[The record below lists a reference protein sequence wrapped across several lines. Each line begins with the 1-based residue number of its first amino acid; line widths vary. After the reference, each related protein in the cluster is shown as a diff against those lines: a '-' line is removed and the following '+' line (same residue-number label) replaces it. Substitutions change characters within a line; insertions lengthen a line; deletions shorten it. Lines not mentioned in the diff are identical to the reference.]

1 MKPFFCRLYNYNI
14 WRHNTLYSK
23 IKEVDKYKKNLEKK
37 FPQQLYFTSI
47 KATFNHLLLGDLLWL
62 NRITKNNEI
71 ELHVINQKIKINEL
85 SYLWNEENL
94 NNQIFKT
101 DDNKFNIFFD
111 YYEKNEIWFENHII
125 RQMHT
130 LDEFIKLINH
140 LDEKEFPLNITYTD
154 TQNNLINKKL
164 NDSLFHIINHHTHHI
179 GQISNALLNL
189 SKKDVPSLDYTIKF

>member
-1 MKPFFCRLYNYNI
+1 LLYFHFADNKFLQYYKVSKILNYTLIKMKPFFCRLYNYNI

-85 SYLWNEENL
+85 S
-94 NNQIFKT
+94 
-101 DDNKFNIFFD
+101 
-111 YYEKNEIWFENHII
+111 
-125 RQMHT
+125 
-130 LDEFIKLINH
+130 
-140 LDEKEFPLNITYTD
+140 
-154 TQNNLINKKL
+154 
-164 NDSLFHIINHHTHHI
+164 
-179 GQISNALLNL
+179 
-189 SKKDVPSLDYTIKF
+189 